1 MMSNT
6 EILDND
12 DFADKN
18 EKIMSALTWWEKKR
32 ILFNLIVGALGVIGV
47 FISPIS
53 MLKINILAVIF
64 YGLMANLFYSV
75 GFLLEAFDLY
85 YFKSKLQ
92 LFRFRLVL
100 FVIGLLVVGLVTFLG
115 ALFNPFFI

>member
-1 MMSNT
+1 MSNT
-6 EILDND
+6 EVLDND
-12 DFADKN
+12 DFKNKN
-18 EKIMSALTWWEKKR
+18 EKIMSSLIWWEKKR
-32 ILFNLIVGALGVIGV
+32 ILFNLIVGGLGVLGI

-53 MLKINILAVIF
+53 MLKINILAIIF

-75 GFLLEAFDLY
+75 GFLLEAFDQY

-92 LFRFRLVL
+92 LFRFRQVL
-100 FVIGLLVVGLVTFLG
+100 FVLGLLVVGLVTFLG